1 MKLPF
6 PAEISDQFSV
16 PGLRAVS
23 SRYTGLPKAEDGL
36 PNYFKA
42 VLAIARREQSALA
55 SESIDGAI
63 YQQRLTR
70 LIDDMFS
77 HVFSFGW
84 LSSKNDHFAGSAP
97 NLRFV
102 RQFLADLFLPGGPF
116 HGGVASKIRF
126 LPNEILWAPLAHL
139 ILSNPE
145 DTLNLNEAI
154 WFRMAT
160 CYLGCTEDM
169 GTVGQQR
176 FERDLNLL
184 CNRIG
189 FVEHRPWV
197 HEIIQS
203 IPDRMHGYGE
213 FREMLECGE
222 MTGLLRWSI
231 DLDAFLRSA
240 EEDMSKCRLEFSGY
254 GRLVSGVLGL
264 VEHLE
269 RQGSIDASAAQ
280 HRRGRLLQAGLEAWR
295 TADNQQ
301 DDNWLPF
308 LNRVFGFVNADMT
321 PAQWL
326 AYKHFAHT
334 PLECFTAL
342 KALRAAKPELV
353 VEAIYGAGTAV
364 QQVALIREIGVQH
377 VIPENEWLSLLG
389 SAFST
394 DLGL

>member
-1 MKLPF
+1 MKLPI
-6 PAEISDQFSV
+6 PAEIADQLSV

-23 SRYTGLPKAEDGL
+23 SPFTGLPKAEDSL

-42 VLAIARREQSALA
+42 VLAIARREQSVLA
-55 SESIDGAI
+55 SECIDGEI
-63 YQQRLTR
+63 YQQRLTS
-70 LIDDMFS
+70 LIDDMFG

-102 RQFLADLFLPGGPF
+102 RQFLADLFLQGGPF

-126 LPNEILWAPLAHL
+126 RPNEILWAPLAHL

-145 DTLNLNEAI
+145 DTVNLNEAI
-154 WFRMAT
+154 WFRLARG
-160 CYLGCTEDM
+160 YLGCTEDI

-197 HEIIQS
+197 HEIMQS
-203 IPDRMHGYGE
+203 LPGRMHGYGE
-213 FREMLECGE
+213 FSELLELGGLA
-222 MTGLLRWSI
+222 GLLRWGI
-231 DLDAFLRSA
+231 DLDATLRSA
-240 EEDMSKCRLEFSGY
+240 MEDMAQCRLEFSGY
-254 GRLVSGVLGL
+254 GRLVAGVLSL

-269 RQGSIDASAAQ
+269 RQGSIEAPIAQ
-280 HRRGRLLQAGLEAWR
+280 QRRGVLLQAGLEAWR
-295 TADNQQ
+295 TADKRQE
-301 DDNWLPF
+301 DNWLPS
-308 LNRVFGFVNADMT
+308 LNRVFGCVNADMT
-321 PAQWL
+321 LAQWL
-326 AYKHFAHT
+326 AYKHFANT
-334 PLECFTAL
+334 QLERSLAL

-364 QQVALIREIGVQH
+364 QQVGLIREIGVQH